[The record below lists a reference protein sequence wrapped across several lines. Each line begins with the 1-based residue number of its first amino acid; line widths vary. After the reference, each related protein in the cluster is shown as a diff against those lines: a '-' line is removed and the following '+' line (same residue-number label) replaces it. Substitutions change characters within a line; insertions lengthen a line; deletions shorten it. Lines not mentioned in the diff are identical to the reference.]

1 MGLQAELAV
10 ARLIAVLG
18 KVRGRK
24 RLQKIVHLLKAKGF
38 RGFQQDFVLHYY
50 GPFSRQLAVQLD
62 FVCAAGLVEEK
73 GSGDSYLYTAPP
85 EALSSPASQLLAVD
99 SHPPWSNFA
108 HQLNQKSTAFLEA
121 LSTVVFLHE
130 SGLRNSHLKSEF
142 ERVKPSLKR
151 QFVGVRE
158 FAEASALI

>member
-10 ARLIAVLG
+10 ARLIGVLG

-24 RLQKIVHLLKAKGF
+24 RLQKIVHLLKARGF

-50 GPFSRQLAVQLD
+50 GPFSRQLAAQLN
-62 FVCAAGLVEEK
+62 FVCAAGLVEENE
-73 GSGDSYLYTAPP
+73 SGDTYVYTAPSGD
-85 EALSSPASQLLAVD
+85 LSGPASQLLAVD
-99 SHPPWSNFA
+99 SDPPWSKFA
-108 HQLNQKSTAFLEA
+108 HQLNEKSTSFLEA

-130 SGLRNSHLKSEF
+130 SGLRNSRLESDF

-151 QFVGVRE
+151 QFTGVRK
-158 FAEASALI
+158 FAEASHLI